1 MASTVDAATTTSVRN
16 EREIGPGKEVGPG
29 QGICHDSVVIAQ
41 AQTIIRDGVGRP
53 APKKLYT
60 AFLMTLVEPELF
72 VVPEIPL
79 KDKLGNNPRKQPP
92 SYNSLIS
99 VPNRE
104 LAESLSLSH
113 SNDC

>member
-1 MASTVDAATTTSVRN
+1 MQHASLWWVVYLFCFLLSHPSHRFGWCQKLIATTTSVRN

-60 AFLMTLVEPELF
+60 AFLMTLVEPE
-72 VVPEIPL
+72 V
-79 KDKLGNNPRKQPP
+79 
-92 SYNSLIS
+92 LIE
-99 VPNRE
+99 RQK
-104 LAESLSLSH
+104 AI
-113 SNDC
+113 